1 MKVDIMVAR
10 TLSFRTAVS
19 MDDFTGMDGH
29 NRNLQYILDN
39 LHQRYTT
46 VGERQVEI
54 DGQVLQVRNLETR
67 DGSSMIHLVAYTP
80 DDEIAVVPDADDVET
95 ADLILAEAPDE
106 TEFLDGEIMF
116 LINGNDVGICRCGI
130 GEGKLYLYVEE
141 LARRAGYD
149 TANLAFRLYPRADV
163 DKMAQV
169 MREGVHRLSMN
180 AIANEISINEAD
192 TAVESLLSSTL
203 RELGALI
210 GFEPQEAQDIE
221 NLKVGVSFDFNKING
236 TAIDQQ
242 SLTTLAQRILDEDEH
257 GFVIETLEGNRFK
270 ADDVLL
276 MRRVNFEAFG
286 KSIYFR
292 RAWDQLVIFYGT
304 LTRRAEM

>member
-1 MKVDIMVAR
+1 MVAR

-29 NRNLQYILDN
+29 NRNLQYVLDN

-54 DGQVLQVRNLETR
+54 GGQVLQVRNLETR
-67 DGSSMIHLVAYTP
+67 DGSSLIHLVAYTP

-242 SLTTLAQRILDEDEH
+242 SLTSLAQRILDEDEH

-276 MRRVNFEAFG
+276 TRRVNFEPFG

-292 RAWDQLVIFYGT
+292 RAWEQLVIFYGT
-304 LTRRAEM
+304 LTRRADA

>member
-1 MKVDIMVAR
+1 MISR

-19 MDDFTGMDGH
+19 LDDFTGMDG
-29 NRNLQYILDN
+29 NARTLQYILDN
-39 LHQRYTT
+39 LHRRYTT
-46 VGERQVEI
+46 VGERQVHI
-54 DGQVLQVRNLETR
+54 SGQVLQVRNLETR
-67 DGSSMIHLVAYTP
+67 DGSSLIHLVAYTP
-80 DDEIAVVPDADDVET
+80 NDEIAVVPDADNVAS

-116 LINGNDVGICRCGI
+116 LVNGNDVGICRCGI

-141 LARRAGYD
+141 LARRAGHD

-180 AIANEISINEAD
+180 AVANEISVNEAD
-192 TAVESLLSSTL
+192 TAVESLLASSL

-210 GFEPQEAQDIE
+210 GLEPQEAQEIE
-221 NLKVGVSFDFNKING
+221 NLKVGVSFDFHKVKG

-242 SLTTLAQRILDEDEH
+242 SLTSLAQRILDEDEH
-257 GFVIETLEGNRFK
+257 GFVIETLSGNRFK

-276 MRRVNFEAFG
+276 TRRVSFEPFG
-286 KSIYFR
+286 KSVYFR
-292 RAWDQLVIFYGT
+292 RAWEQLVIFYST
-304 LTRRAEM
+304 LTRRPDA

>member
-1 MKVDIMVAR
+1 
-10 TLSFRTAVS
+10 

-130 GEGKLYLYVEE
+130 GEGKLYLYVED
-141 LARRAGYD
+141 LVRRAGYD

>member
-1 MKVDIMVAR
+1 MVAR

-80 DDEIAVVPDADDVET
+80 NDEIAVVPDADDVET

-116 LINGNDVGICRCGI
+116 LINDNNVGICRCGI

-180 AIANEISINEAD
+180 ALANEISIN
-192 TAVESLLSSTL
+192 
-203 RELGALI
+203 
-210 GFEPQEAQDIE
+210 
-221 NLKVGVSFDFNKING
+221 
-236 TAIDQQ
+236 
-242 SLTTLAQRILDEDEH
+242 
-257 GFVIETLEGNRFK
+257 
-270 ADDVLL
+270 
-276 MRRVNFEAFG
+276 
-286 KSIYFR
+286 
-292 RAWDQLVIFYGT
+292 
-304 LTRRAEM
+304 